1 MTAMAMAFNRRR
13 AFEDPPSRLA
23 IWSRRLAVFALA
35 VALLAIFIEQADLL
49 EIVPVLVT
57 FAAALVV
64 AALAVLVAFAAF
76 VALWQNGGAGF
87 GQAVTAALIG
97 VGLLAYPGYLGYQ
110 AYTLPAINDI
120 TTDPIDPPR
129 FEVVGRLR
137 PPNSTTYPGL
147 ATAELQKETWPDIEP
162 LIVSVNSKTAYDS
175 AMAIITRRKWR
186 IVDTRPPQA
195 GRDGHI
201 EAIARTPIMGL
212 RDDIVVR
219 IRTTREGTRVDL
231 RSASRYGL
239 TDFGANANRVLALLD
254 DIDDAAVERSDQSER
269 TARQARP
276 TKPAPKVAQKPA
288 QSAKR

>member
-1 MTAMAMAFNRRR
+1 MAFNRRR

-57 FAAALVV
+57 FGAALVV
-64 AALAVLVAFAAF
+64 AALAILVAFAAF
-76 VALWQNGGAGF
+76 VALWQNGGAGL
-87 GQAVTAALIG
+87 GQAMTAVLIG
-97 VGLLAYPGYLGYQ
+97 AGLLAYPGYLGYK
-110 AYTLPAINDI
+110 AYTLPAVNDV

-129 FEVVGRLR
+129 FEVVARLR
-137 PPNSTTYPGL
+137 PPNRTTYPGL
-147 ATAELQKETWPDIEP
+147 ATAELQKEAWPEIEP

-175 AMAIITRRKWR
+175 AMAVIARRKTWR
-186 IVDTRPPQA
+186 IVDSRAPQP

-201 EAIARTPIMGL
+201 EAIVRAPIMGL
-212 RDDIVVR
+212 RDDVVVR

-231 RSASRYGL
+231 RSASRNGL
-239 TDFGANANRVLALLD
+239 TDFGANADRVLALLD
-254 DIDDAAVERSDQSER
+254 DIDDAAVERSDQPERPAR
-269 TARQARP
+269 TA
-276 TKPAPKVAQKPA
+276 KPAPKAATKPA

>member
-76 VALWQNGGAGF
+76 VALWQNGGAGL
-87 GQAVTAALIG
+87 GQAVTAVLIG

-129 FEVVGRLR
+129 FEVVARLR
-137 PPNSTTYPGL
+137 PPNTTTYPGL

-162 LIVSVNSKTAYDS
+162 LIVSVNAKTAYDS
-175 AMAIITRRKWR
+175 AMAIMTRRKWR
-186 IVDTRPPQA
+186 VVDSRAPQP

-254 DIDDAAVERSDQSER
+254 DIDDAAVERSDQPER

>member
-1 MTAMAMAFNRRR
+1 MTMVLNRRR
-13 AFEDPPSRLA
+13 AFEEPPSRLA
-23 IWSRRLAVFALA
+23 MWSRRLAVFSLA
-35 VALLAIFIEQADLL
+35 VAVLAIVIEQADLL

-57 FAAALVV
+57 FGAALVL

-76 VALWQNGGAGF
+76 VALWQNGGAGL
-87 GQAVTAALIG
+87 GQAVTAVLIG

-110 AYTLPAINDI
+110 AYTLPAISDI

-129 FEVVGRLR
+129 FEVVARLR

-162 LIVSVNSKTAYDS
+162 LIVSANSKTAYDS
-175 AMAIITRRKWR
+175 AMAIIARRKWR
-186 IVDTRPPQA
+186 VVDSRAPQP

-212 RDDIVVR
+212 RDDVVVR
-219 IRTTREGTRVDL
+219 IRATREGTRVDL

-239 TDFGANANRVLALLD
+239 TDFGANADRVLALLD

-269 TARQARP
+269 QARAARP
-276 TKPAPKVAQKPA
+276 TKPAPKVQTKPA